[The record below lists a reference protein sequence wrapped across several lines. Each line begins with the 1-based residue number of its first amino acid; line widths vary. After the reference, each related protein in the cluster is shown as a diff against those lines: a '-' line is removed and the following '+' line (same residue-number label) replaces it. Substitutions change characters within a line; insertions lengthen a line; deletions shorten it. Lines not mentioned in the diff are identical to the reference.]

1 MVKFLFMIMIIL
13 HGLVHFWYV
22 TLGMGWVA
30 FQSEMGWTGKSWLL
44 SGFMSSGLT
53 RALAVGFYGIA
64 AVLFSA
70 AGLGMILGYDA
81 AQKLLWVPSL
91 ISAAAV
97 VVFWDGQMGM
107 LVEKGI
113 LGLMISL
120 GLAFYSLFL

>member
-1 MVKFLFMIMIIL
+1 MVNLLFKIMIIL

-22 TLGMGWVA
+22 TLGMGWVD

-44 SGFMSSGLT
+44 SGFMSSDLP
-53 RALAVGFYGIA
+53 RVLAVGFYGIS

-70 AGLGMILGYDA
+70 AGLGMILGFDV
-81 AQKLLWVPSL
+81 AQKWLWVPAL

-97 VVFWDGQMGM
+97 VIFWDGQTGM
-107 LVEKGI
+107 LVEKGV